1 MVEMPEGLQMLFRI
15 LYFHSLAFEI
25 FMQFLNGLKNR
36 LHLVDDEIGQI
47 VFVSLGKK
55 E

>member
-1 MVEMPEGLQMLFRI
+1 MVEMPEGLQMLFGI
-15 LYFHSLAFEI
+15 LYFHALAFEI

-47 VFVSLGKK
+47 IFIGLSKK